1 MPGLIR
7 RVGAVALWLA
17 VGPVAWAGPRCQVER
32 STDARLRLAVW
43 GRELAGA
50 KGLITA
56 RSTRH
61 AAIVQTRGG
70 AVLDALFLV
79 TLQEAG
85 NPAPCVSV
93 PHAMGALHS
102 VGNRLVAQERI
113 VAARVPCAVDSP
125 VPTRPPRTK

>member
-1 MPGLIR
+1 MAMGGDQTIPRVRGPLGL
-7 RVGAVALWLA
+7 ALAFWLA
-17 VGPVAWAGPRCQVER
+17 VGPVAWAGPRCQIER
-32 STDARLRLAVW
+32 SADARLRLEVW

-79 TLQEAG
+79 TLQDAGDPARPGASLSRPQWVRCTWPEAD
-85 NPAPCVSV
+85 PW
-93 PHAMGALHS
+93 
-102 VGNRLVAQERI
+102 R
-113 VAARVPCAVDSP
+113 
-125 VPTRPPRTK
+125 

>member
-1 MPGLIR
+1 MPRLIR

-61 AAIVQTRGG
+61 AAMVQTRGG

-79 TLQEAG
+79 TLQDAG
-85 NPAPCVSV
+85 DPARS
-93 PHAMGALHS
+93 GA
-102 VGNRLVAQERI
+102 
-113 VAARVPCAVDSP
+113 SP
-125 VPTRPPRTK
+125 RRPQWVRCTRWDADPWR

>member
-17 VGPVAWAGPRCQVER
+17 VGPVAWAGPRCQVEQ
-32 STDARLRLAVW
+32 SADARLRLAVW

-70 AVLDALFLV
+70 AVLEALFLV
-79 TLQEAG
+79 ALQEAG
-85 NPAPCVSV
+85 APARP
-93 PHAMGALHS
+93 GASLS
-102 VGNRLVAQERI
+102 RPRWVR
-113 VAARVPCAVDSP
+113 C
-125 VPTRPPRTK
+125 TRWEADPWR

>member
-17 VGPVAWAGPRCQVER
+17 VGPVAWAGPRCQAER
-32 STDARLRLAVW
+32 SADAWLRLEVW

-50 KGLITA
+50 KGAVTA
-56 RSTRH
+56 RAARH

-79 TLQEAG
+79 TLQDAGDPARSGASWSRPRWVRCTRWEAD
-85 NPAPCVSV
+85 PW
-93 PHAMGALHS
+93 
-102 VGNRLVAQERI
+102 R
-113 VAARVPCAVDSP
+113 
-125 VPTRPPRTK
+125 